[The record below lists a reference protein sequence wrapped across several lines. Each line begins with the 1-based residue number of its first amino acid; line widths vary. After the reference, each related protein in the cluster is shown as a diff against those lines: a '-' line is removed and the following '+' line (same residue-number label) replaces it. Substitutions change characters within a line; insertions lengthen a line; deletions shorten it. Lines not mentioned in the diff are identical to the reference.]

1 MRLGEPKKV
10 CFVWCAYG
18 LCFGFFSFASPYI
31 FYTLRLDQF
40 FFHFRLKMKY
50 LMRVNH
56 DFRIINFICVF
67 FSSFSFYLF
76 CASVRL
82 CMFVVNTTFFHNF
95 PWLLFCQPFL
105 IWLFLYVTHIIR
117 AFLHFPACFF
127 FYLNE
132 RNWTESSWKIDFV
145 NYPFD

>member
-10 CFVWCAYG
+10 CFVWCAHG

-76 CASVRL
+76 CFECERVCL
-82 CMFVVNTTFFHNF
+82 CVCRSLTIFRGFCFVNHFSFGYSFMSFTFYG
-95 PWLLFCQPFL
+95 LFF
-105 IWLFLYVTHIIR
+105 IFRHV
-117 AFLHFPACFF
+117 FS

-132 RNWTESSWKIDFV
+132 RN
-145 NYPFD
+145 